1 MPLSLKSL
9 LPWTVRA
16 KSQSAAGSEPSVDIT
31 VPASSAPFPEDTTN
45 SIMPIAPLSRRQR
58 PGDPGPA
65 PSAVPASV
73 PTTAHASTPHPAR
86 GRAAAAPHALPA
98 AKFGIRQGTIHP
110 HVLHICSTLH
120 RQGHKALIVGGAVR
134 DLILGRQPKD
144 FDIVT
149 SAKPEQ
155 VKRTFRNARIIG
167 RRFRLCLLRFG
178 EMKVEVSTFRG
189 LPRRG
194 ANGMI
199 NRDNTFGTPRED
211 AFRRDFTCNALTLDP
226 LAMTVI
232 DHVGGLEDLQARRI
246 RTIAAPAVS
255 FAEDPVRMLR
265 ALRFQVRLGFSLDPG
280 AAEEIGRLCDTLRQ
294 VARHRLAD
302 ELQRFLTCGVARA
315 TFAEFERM
323 GLLRPLLGLEDFAWF
338 FAPEALEDPLAALAG
353 ADQHGLLA
361 ALDRWV
367 SAGSETPPP
376 TVVLL
381 ALLITLARP
390 ELRATLGAAG
400 PPPDKRLLARIGREL
415 PLLLSEWALLR
426 GQVEPA
432 LHILDAVRQLLAR
445 QHEPPAASGMPLPG
459 EREAWLLLGIV
470 GGLLG
475 ADSAAVQQG
484 LARLHELPDLP
495 ILDHPRPTRRGPAP
509 VERLGFRQS
518 DPIVRAEPLP
528 PPIRRKRR
536 RRRGR
541 GGKAA
546 PQAS

>member
-1 MPLSLKSL
+1 
-9 LPWTVRA
+9 
-16 KSQSAAGSEPSVDIT
+16 
-31 VPASSAPFPEDTTN
+31 VPAA
-45 SIMPIAPLSRRQR
+45 L
-58 PGDPGPA
+58 
-65 PSAVPASV
+65 
-73 PTTAHASTPHPAR
+73 PTTAPASAPGSALDSAASTGLRR
-86 GRAAAAPHALPA
+86 GRAAATPHSLPA
-98 AKFGIRQGTIHP
+98 ATLGIRQGAIHP
-110 HVLHICSTLH
+110 HVLHICATLH

-199 NRDNTFGTPRED
+199 SRDNTYGTPRED

-226 LAMTVI
+226 LAMTII
-232 DHVGGLEDLQARRI
+232 DHVGGLADLQARRI
-246 RTIAAPAVS
+246 RTIAAPDVS

-265 ALRFQVRLGFSLDPG
+265 ALRFQVRLGFSLDPA
-280 AAEEIGRLCDTLRQ
+280 AAEAIGRLSGTLRQ

-302 ELQRFLTCGVARA
+302 ELQRYLTCGVARA

-323 GLLRPLLGLEDFAWF
+323 GLLRPLLGLEDFGWF
-338 FAPEALEDPLAALAG
+338 FAAAALAEPLPALG
-353 ADQHGLLA
+353 ALLD

-367 SAGSETPPP
+367 EEGAETLPP

-381 ALLITLARP
+381 ALTATLARP
-390 ELRATLGAAG
+390 EFRATLGAVA
-400 PPPDKRLLARIGREL
+400 PAPDAKLLARIQREL

-432 LHILDAVRQLLAR
+432 LHILAAARQLLAPQLLAR
-445 QHEPPAASGMPLPG
+445 QAEPAEAGRMPMPG
-459 EREAWLLLGIV
+459 EREAWLLLGVV

-475 ADSAAVQQG
+475 ADGEAVRQG
-484 LARLHELPDLP
+484 LARIHELPDLP
-495 ILDHPRPTRRGPAP
+495 ILDHPRPARRGAAP
-509 VERLGFRQS
+509 MERLGFRQS
-518 DPIVRAEPLP
+518 DPLVETESP
-528 PPIRRKRR
+528 PSGTGRKRR
-536 RRRGR
+536 RRRGSRR
-541 GGKAA
+541 GR
-546 PQAS
+546 PQAT

>member
-1 MPLSLKSL
+1 MPLSLLRSL
-9 LPWTVRA
+9 LPWNTRP
-16 KSQSAAGSEPSVDIT
+16 KSPPPAAPAPSVSSSARGRSTPSPEDPTTSLATSARQRPAAPAAAPASAAGSAHS
-31 VPASSAPFPEDTTN
+31 PAARPAADSAP
-45 SIMPIAPLSRRQR
+45 
-58 PGDPGPA
+58 G
-65 PSAVPASV
+65 SAAR
-73 PTTAHASTPHPAR
+73 PAR
-86 GRAAAAPHALPA
+86 GRAATPHTLPA
-98 AKFGIRQGTIHP
+98 ATLGIRQGAIHP
-110 HVLHICSTLH
+110 HVLHICATLH
-120 RQGHKALIVGGAVR
+120 RQGHQALIVGGAVR
-134 DLILGRQPKD
+134 DLILGRLPKD

-155 VKRTFRNARIIG
+155 VKHTFRNARIIG

-199 NRDNTFGTPRED
+199 SRDNTYGTPRED

-226 LAMTVI
+226 LAMTII
-232 DHVGGLEDLQARRI
+232 DHVGGLEDLQARCI
-246 RTIAAPAVS
+246 RTIAEPDVS

-265 ALRFQVRLGFSLDPG
+265 ALRFQVRLGFSLDPA
-280 AAEEIGRLCDTLRQ
+280 AAEAIGRLCDSLRQ

-323 GLLRPLLGLEDFAWF
+323 GLLRPLLGLEDYGWF
-338 FAPEALEDPLAALAG
+338 FVPEALEDPLSALEG
-353 ADQHGLLA
+353 HGRGGLLD

-367 SAGSETPPP
+367 GAGAETLPP

-381 ALLITLARP
+381 ALVTTLARP
-390 ELRATLGAAG
+390 EFRSTVGAAG
-400 PPPDKRLLARIGREL
+400 PFPDAKLAGRIKREL
-415 PLLLSEWALLR
+415 PLLLAEWALLR

-432 LHILDAVRQLLAR
+432 LRILEAVRRLLAR
-445 QHEPPAASGMPLPG
+445 EHESPEGSRMPVSG

-475 ADSAAVQQG
+475 ASPAAVEQG

-495 ILDHPRPTRRGPAP
+495 ILDHPRPTRRGAAR
-509 VERLGFRQS
+509 VEPLEVRPS
-518 DPIVRAEPLP
+518 DPGAPAEPLP
-528 PPIRRKRR
+528 PAVRRKRR
-536 RRRGR
+536 RRSRR
-541 GGKAA
+541 Q
-546 PQAS
+546 PS